1 MNKFEKVSKKQ
12 YDLDAWGGKHMADY
26 DDIKLPHRATK
37 CSAGYDIYAT
47 IGFELPPNESI
58 KFPTGIKVSL
68 DDNKFLMVVPRSSL
82 GFKYRAQLDN
92 TVGIIDADY
101 YNNSNNEGHIWV
113 KITNDSKRGDTLVV
127 NKGDA
132 IAQGIILEYFKT
144 DDDNA
149 DGVRNGG
156 LGSTSK

>member
-37 CSAGYDIYAT
+37 CS
-47 IGFELPPNESI
+47 
-58 KFPTGIKVSL
+58 
-68 DDNKFLMVVPRSSL
+68 
-82 GFKYRAQLDN
+82 
-92 TVGIIDADY
+92 ADY

>member
-1 MNKFEKVSKKQ
+1 MNKFEKISKKQ
-12 YDLDAWGGKHMADY
+12 YTADAYDGKRMTSY
-26 DDIKLPHRATK
+26 DDIKLPRRATK
-37 CSAGYDIYAT
+37 FSAGYDIYAT
-47 IGFELPPNESI
+47 IGFELPPGESI
-58 KFPTGIKVSL
+58 KLPTGIKVSL
-68 DDNKFLMVVPRSSL
+68 DENKFLIVVPRSSL

-101 YNNSNNEGHIWV
+101 YNNPNNEGHIWV
-113 KITNDSKRGDTLVV
+113 KITNDSKRGDTLVI

-132 IAQGIILEYFKT
+132 IAQGIILEYIKS
-144 DDDNA
+144 DDDDA

>member
-12 YDLDAWGGKHMADY
+12 YSLDTWGGRHMVDY
-26 DDIKLPHRATK
+26 DEIKLPRRATK
-37 CSAGYDIYAT
+37 FSAGYDIYAT
-47 IGFELPPNESI
+47 IGFELPAGESI
-58 KFPTGIKVSL
+58 KFPTGIKVAL
-68 DDNKFLMVVPRSSL
+68 DDNKFLMVVPRSGL
-82 GFKYRAQLDN
+82 GFKYRTQLDN

-144 DDDNA
+144 DDD
-149 DGVRNGG
+149 DTDRVRNGG

>member
-1 MNKFEKVSKKQ
+1 
-12 YDLDAWGGKHMADY
+12 
-26 DDIKLPHRATK
+26 
-37 CSAGYDIYAT
+37 
-47 IGFELPPNESI
+47 
-58 KFPTGIKVSL
+58 
-68 DDNKFLMVVPRSSL
+68 MVVPRSSL

-101 YNNSNNEGHIWV
+101 YNNPNNEGHIWV